1 MYQLMHSEMK
11 LETVLNTLGIVFKIP
26 RPKLPEFL
34 HKFIKKF
41 PTPPVVSSYNPWLPF
56 LSF

>member
-1 MYQLMHSEMK
+1 MHSEIK

-34 HKFIKKF
+34 HNLTKKF
-41 PTPPVVSSYNPWLPF
+41 PTPPVVSSYNPVAPF
-56 LSF
+56 LFF